1 MVVLHVFLL
10 VLAMVCFL
18 LAGFG
23 VVPPRGG
30 NLVAA
35 GLFCWVLSLV
45 LQLIVH

>member
-35 GLFCWVLSLV
+35 RACSAGFSVWFFN
-45 LQLIVH
+45 

>member
-10 VLAMVCFL
+10 LLAMVCFL
-18 LAGFG
+18 LAAIG
-23 VVPPRGG
+23 VVMPRG

>member
-18 LAGFG
+18 LASFG

-30 NLVAA
+30 NLVAV
-35 GLFCWVLSLV
+35 GLFCWVLAEV
-45 LQLIVH
+45 LTLIVH